1 MKISS
6 SLEGIAKRASQAK
19 FDDFLVGS
27 VSRKVTY
34 PIGHRHFARN
44 PNPTKKARIWLE
56 WSFAIP
62 SLFFAI
68 VACLLSSPFE
78 LESRQSSNYYSDSS
92 LEELRQELADVK
104 HELKSV
110 QVDLN
115 LLDERVQ
122 KSATAPKN
130 TTELSQLGLKISTL
144 EKKASQIDF
153 IMEKISADLRSLNT
167 NSTQT
172 LNKIHDLEQE
182 IAAHDK
188 KLDEV
193 VKLKGTLTSISK
205 AIGQTTPP
213 VSNDSKTYRVKAG
226 DSLEKIARNQHVSV
240 DALKKLN
247 QLKDDKII
255 VGQELKVSDDSR

>member
-1 MKISS
+1 MFKLSS
-6 SLEGIAKRASQAK
+6 SL
-19 FDDFLVGS
+19 L
-27 VSRKVTY
+27 
-34 PIGHRHFARN
+34 
-44 PNPTKKARIWLE
+44 L
-56 WSFAIP
+56 
-62 SLFFAI
+62 I
-68 VACLLSSPFE
+68 VCAWALSSPFE
-78 LESRQSSNYYSDSS
+78 LEARQSSNYYSDSS
-92 LEELRQELADVK
+92 LEELRQELADVR
-104 HELKSV
+104 HELKAA

-122 KSATAPKN
+122 KSANVPKN
-130 TTELSQLGLKISTL
+130 TTELSQFGLKITTL
-144 EKKASQIDF
+144 EKKVSQIDSV
-153 IMEKISADLRSLNT
+153 MEKISADLRSLNT

-182 IAAHDK
+182 IATHDK

-193 VKLKGTLTSISK
+193 VKLKSTLTSISK

-213 VSNDSKTYRVKAG
+213 ASNHSKTYRVKAG
-226 DSLEKIARNQHVSV
+226 DSLEKIARNQHLSV